1 MSANGHRAER
11 AASAAP
17 PRARR
22 TSPFDRQP
30 GQHKPKLVRN
40 GAIFTLFIA
49 VFLWILYTKP
59 SIPFLS
65 SGGTTIKA
73 DFAYA
78 ADLEPGFTPVR
89 VLGVNVGVVS
99 GVSRV
104 PSGRGVQVTMTINA
118 GAGVTV
124 KRDASASLR
133 WRTLLG
139 LNYYVDLTPGS
150 STAPPLGGKVIPKS
164 RTSSQVELDQALEPL
179 NAVGRQ
185 ALQTSIDQFD
195 AGFADPTA
203 VAGTIKNLA
212 PAMTNLAAGLPA
224 LRGTSPGDLPV
235 LVASTSKAMGAL
247 AHDEVA
253 LGGMID
259 SGAVALGV
267 TAAQRIDLGSTFDLA
282 PNALQ
287 QTQATMARL
296 RVTLGIL
303 DPIAEQLRPGAR
315 RLYRAATLAQTAL
328 SAATPLLGDLKP
340 TLAAIRPS
348 VNALSTAAKAGV
360 PVINSLTPTLDR
372 TLTSYLPFLN
382 QTDPETKLKEYEA
395 AGPAVAGVD
404 SAIAYGD
411 QYGTLA
417 DFEAGVGENT
427 LGSIS
432 PCSTFL
438 TSPTVP
444 LQNKI
449 DCEALSQLLVSIISG
464 TSTTTPLA
472 HSVAPQNLVNSL
484 LTSVKGA
491 VKP

>member
-1 MSANGHRAER
+1 MSANGRRTQSGAT
-11 AASAAP
+11 AP

-22 TSPFDRQP
+22 TSVFDPQP
-30 GQHKPKLVRN
+30 GQHKPKVVRN
-40 GAIFTLFIA
+40 GAIFTLFVA

-65 SGGTTIKA
+65 GGGTTIKA

-78 ADLEPGFTPVR
+78 ADLQPGYTPVR

-99 GVSRV
+99 AVGRA
-104 PSGRGVQVTMTINA
+104 PSGRGVEVSMTINS

-124 KRDASASLR
+124 KQDASASLR

-150 STAPPLGGKVIPKS
+150 RSAPPLGHQVIPES

-185 ALQTSIDQFD
+185 AVQTTIDQFD
-195 AGFADPTA
+195 AGFADPAA
-203 VAGTIKNLA
+203 VAGTIQNMA
-212 PAMTNLAAGLPA
+212 PAMKNLAAGLPA
-224 LRGTSPGDLPV
+224 LRGTAPGDLPA

-247 AHDEVA
+247 ASEEVA

-267 TAAQRIDLGSTFDLA
+267 TAAQRIDLGSTFDQA

-296 RVTLGIL
+296 RTTLSIL
-303 DPIAEQLRPGAR
+303 EPIARQLRPGAR
-315 RLYRAATLAQTAL
+315 RLDRAATLAQTAV

-348 VNALSTAAKAGV
+348 VTALAAAAKAGV

-372 TLTSYLPFLN
+372 TTSSFLPFLN
-382 QTDPETKLKEYEA
+382 QTDPETKLKNYEA
-395 AGPAVAGVD
+395 VGPAVASVD
-404 SAIAYGD
+404 SATAWGD
-411 QYGTLA
+411 QFGTVA
-417 DFEAGVGENT
+417 NFEAGFGENT

-438 TSPTVP
+438 TDPTVP
-444 LQNKI
+444 VQNKI
-449 DCEALSQLLVSIISG
+449 DCQALSQLLVSILSG
-464 TSTTTPLA
+464 TSPTTPLA
-472 HSVAPQNLVNSL
+472 RSIVPQNLVNSL

-491 VKP
+491 RKP